1 MSWHVL
7 TALGDA
13 LWRTEA
19 GVDLPGGGDARSFV
33 DEVQGRLEALGIA
46 TT

>member
-1 MSWHVL
+1 MAWHVL

-19 GVDLPGGGDARSFV
+19 GVGPPGGNPTTYV
-33 DEVQGRLEALGIA
+33 NRLSLELGALGLG
-46 TT
+46 